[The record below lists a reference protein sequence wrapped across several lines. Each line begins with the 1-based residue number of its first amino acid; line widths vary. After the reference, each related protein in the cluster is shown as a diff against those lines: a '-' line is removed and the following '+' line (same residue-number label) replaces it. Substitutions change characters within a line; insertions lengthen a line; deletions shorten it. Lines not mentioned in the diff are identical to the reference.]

1 MIRKPRLEVLIAT
14 SNAGKIL
21 ELQDALHGLPV
32 KLRYLAE
39 FPDVSP
45 VEEVGHT
52 YEENAI
58 LKALGYAAQTGVSA
72 LADDSGLEVVALGG
86 IPGVLSARFGGENAS
101 DRDRTEKLL
110 GLLMP
115 YQDRER
121 AARFVCCMAFAGW
134 QPSDSEGQPPQPR
147 VLNVSQGTCEG
158 LIRVEPRGTCG
169 FGYDPLF
176 IPHGYAET
184 FGELPEEVKRR
195 LSHRAKALSAMR
207 TFLTQFLA
215 LT

>member
-1 MIRKPRLEVLIAT
+1 MIRKPHLQVLIAT
-14 SNAGKIL
+14 GNAGKIL
-21 ELQDALHGLPV
+21 ELEDALHELPV

-45 VEEVGHT
+45 IEEVGHT
-52 YEENAI
+52 YEENAT
-58 LKALGYAAQTGVSA
+58 LKALGYAAQTGISA
-72 LADDSGLEVVALGG
+72 LADDSGLEVAALGG
-86 IPGVLSARFGGENAS
+86 NPGVFSARFGGENAS
-101 DRDRTEKLL
+101 DCERTEKLL

-134 QPSDSEGQPPQPR
+134 QPSDSEGQPPQPQ
-147 VLNVSQGTCEG
+147 VLNVSEGTCEG
-158 LIRVEPRGTCG
+158 LIGVESRGTRG
-169 FGYDPLF
+169 FGYDPIF
-176 IPHGYAET
+176 IPHGYAKT

-207 TFLTQFLA
+207 TFLTEFST

>member
-1 MIRKPRLEVLIAT
+1 MICKPHLEVLIAT
-14 SNAGKIL
+14 GNAGKIL
-21 ELQDALHGLPV
+21 ELEDALHGLPV
-32 KLRYLAE
+32 KLRYLSE
-39 FPDVSP
+39 FPEVSP
-45 VEEVGHT
+45 IEEVGHT

-58 LKALGYAAQTGVSA
+58 LKALGYAAQTGISA

-110 GLLMP
+110 GVLMP

-134 QPSDSEGQPPQPR
+134 QPGDSEGQPPQPR
-147 VLNVSQGTCEG
+147 VLNVSEDTCEG
-158 LIRVEPRGTCG
+158 LIEVEPRGTGG
-169 FGYDPLF
+169 FGYDPVF

-184 FGELPEEVKRR
+184 FGELPEQVKRR
-195 LSHRAKALSAMR
+195 VSHRAKALSAMR
-207 TFLTQFLA
+207 TFLTQFL
-215 LT
+215 TQT

>member
-1 MIRKPRLEVLIAT
+1 MLRKPPLEILIAT
-14 SNAGKIL
+14 SNAGKIR
-21 ELQDALHGLPV
+21 ELHDALQKLPV
-32 KLRYLAE
+32 KLRYLTE

-45 VEEVGHT
+45 VDEVGHT

-58 LKALGYAAQTGVSA
+58 LKALGYSAQTGISA

-110 GLLMP
+110 RLLTP
-115 YQDRER
+115 YRDRER

-134 QPSDSEGQPPQPR
+134 SPDDSEDRTPEPR
-147 VLNVSQGTCEG
+147 VLNVSEGTCEG
-158 LIRVEPRGTCG
+158 LIAVEPRGIRG
-169 FGYDPLF
+169 FGYDPVF
-176 IPHGYAET
+176 IPHGYGDT

-207 TFLTQFLA
+207 TFLTQFLT